1 MAITYD
7 DIGNPLSYNN
17 GSAYTFTWDGRE
29 LASVVKGGVTT
40 SYTYGADGLRTQK
53 QYGSITYNYYY
64 VDGQLV
70 RMTWANSYIDF
81 LYDES
86 GSVYSFVYDGDQY
99 YFVKNLQGDVV
110 QIYSIWGTLLVEYDY
125 DAWGNCTVVYEHS
138 SYGDLAEFNPI
149 RYRGYVYDFETGFY
163 YLNNR
168 YYDPQI
174 KRFINSDEFSY
185 LGADGDFASLNL
197 YAYCGNNPIVRKD
210 TQGYAAETVFDFIS
224 LGFSIADVIA
234 NPANPWAW
242 AGLVGDIVDVAVP
255 FVGGVGEVIK
265 GVGAIDKTKDVVKA
279 AKKAKSVVSDSVG
292 TYEIIYKSG
301 KNYVGKGTFDR
312 AITSAMDHAKKID
325 LNDFMG
331 DEVVSIT
338 WKRAKDSRE
347 AFMTEYMWQHRGSGV
362 LSANKNANTYNKIWS
377 PGRGYLG
384 WD

>member
-1 MAITYD
+1 
-7 DIGNPLSYNN
+7 
-17 GSAYTFTWDGRE
+17 
-29 LASVVKGGVTT
+29 
-40 SYTYGADGLRTQK
+40 
-53 QYGSITYNYYY
+53 
-64 VDGQLV
+64 
-70 RMTWANSYIDF
+70 
-81 LYDES
+81 
-86 GSVYSFVYDGDQY
+86 
-99 YFVKNLQGDVV
+99 VKNLQGDVV
-110 QIYSIWGTLLVEYDY
+110 KILNASGSVVANYYY
-125 DAWGNCTVVYEHS
+125 DAWGKVTTS
-138 SYGDLAEFNPI
+138 SSIGQTNPI
-149 RYRGYVYDFETGFY
+149 RYRGYYYDTDTGFY
-163 YLNNR
+163 YLQSR
-168 YYDPQI
+168 YYDPAI
-174 KRFINSDEFSY
+174 KRFISADSY
-185 LGADGDFASLNL
+185 INANGDLLGFNM
-197 YAYCGNNPIVRKD
+197 YAYCGNKPTVRKD

-242 AGLVGDIVDVAVP
+242 AGLVGDIVDVAIP

-265 GVGAIDKTKDVVKA
+265 GVGTIDKTTDVVKA

-292 TYEIIYKSG
+292 TYEIVYKSG

-325 LNDFMG
+325 LNDGMG

-377 PGRGYLG
+377 PGKGYLG